1 MTKHVVFYIREAS
14 DGQSLAAQL
23 LALTE
28 VARTRQWEVVH
39 SYVDH
44 TINYRKDK
52 NSGEGFRELCEAL
65 QYPDFDLVMVFSI
78 DRLGRSL
85 QGLASFLSNLQSK
98 NIDLYLHKQ
107 GIDTTS
113 SERPSFFF
121 MSSIFAEFEKSIL
134 KERVNSGLKRA
145 RLQGTKLG
153 RPRVSSD
160 IEKQILNYRSQ
171 GMAIKTIAKELKTGV
186 SVVQRV
192 LYDKHPLIL
201 ES

>member
-1 MTKHVVFYIREAS
+1 
-14 DGQSLAAQL
+14 
-23 LALTE
+23 
-28 VARTRQWEVVH
+28 
-39 SYVDH
+39 
-44 TINYRKDK
+44 
-52 NSGEGFRELCEAL
+52 
-65 QYPDFDLVMVFSI
+65 
-78 DRLGRSL
+78 
-85 QGLASFLSNLQSK
+85 
-98 NIDLYLHKQ
+98 
-107 GIDTTS
+107 
-113 SERPSFFF
+113 